1 MSCCVPIPQTTMV
14 TGRPYGAPPPC
25 IRCLAQIDTRDDYWV
40 LLDGPPQTR
49 CALLGAAHPA
59 RWDDELGDYDYR
71 CVDALR
77 RDWQTAVG
85 GADAQVLRLGEDGGG
100 PLGFYAGAHAL
111 HAGSPIQV
119 LALDGTWLVG
129 RFEYDIR
136 TDPWRPLLY
145 LSLGGFDA
153 PAAKLVL
160 PNDAVVR
167 TVDD

>member
-1 MSCCVPIPQTTMV
+1 MSCRVPIPQTTMV
-14 TGRPYGAPPPC
+14 TGRPYGTPPNC
-25 IRCLAQIDTRDDYWV
+25 IRCLMPVDTRDDYWV

-49 CALLGAAHPA
+49 CALLAAAHPA

-71 CVDALR
+71 CVDTLR
-77 RDWQTAVG
+77 RDWQTAVA
-85 GADAQVLRLGEDGGG
+85 GADAHILCLGEDSGG
-100 PLGFYAGAHAL
+100 PRFYAGHDAL
-111 HAGSPIQV
+111 NAGTPIQV

-129 RFEYDIR
+129 RFECDTR

-145 LSLGGFDA
+145 LNLGGFDA

-160 PNDAVVR
+160 PNDAVIR